1 MLLREFSEEEAA
13 MKNKRGTGLILIGAV
28 FVFAAASLSA
38 YNIIEE
44 NNAKTFS
51 ENAVSVLEQ
60 QIVIKEETGIFE
72 NAAETEIP
80 DYILNPEMDMPET
93 EIDGTK
99 YIGTLEIPKIALDL
113 PVISEWSYPN
123 LKIAPC
129 RYFGSAYLDNMVIAA
144 HNYKSHF
151 REIENLSAGD
161 EVVFTD
167 IDGNRF
173 FYSVAAAE
181 VLPPGAVEEMTSGW
195 DLTLFTCNSTGTFR
209 VAIRCDKK

>member
-1 MLLREFSEEEAA
+1 

-129 RYFGSAYLDNMVIAA
+129 RYSGSVYLDNMVIAG
-144 HNYKSHF
+144 HNYKTHF
-151 REIENLSAGD
+151 KELESLSAGD
-161 EVVFTD
+161 TVVFKD
-167 IDGNRF
+167 VDGNEF
-173 FYSVAAAE
+173 EYAVGAKE
-181 VLPPGAVEEMTSGW
+181 VLPPAAIEEMPSGEW
-195 DLTLFTCNSTGTFR
+195 DFTLFTCNRTGTYR
-209 VAIRCDKK
+209 IAIRCDKK